1 MEARRHRRAGRAWR
15 VPLRSPGRPP
25 VGRREH
31 RERFWE
37 RIARGQSSEDAGVA
51 AGVSAAVGTRWFRE
65 SGGVSHVISPLSAR
79 YLSFVERE
87 EIALCF
93 ARGLGV
99 REIATRLGRSPLVSR
114 AVGRRAIW
122 DPCQSEPLVL
132 AEPFAWPLP
141 CPLLMIQP
149 MPGLRPSVWAI

>member
-1 MEARRHRRAGRAWR
+1 VNSIGRRNTSRVVSCDGSKETQAGRSCVA
-15 VPLRSPGRPP
+15 GRPP

-51 AGVSAAVGTRWFRE
+51 ASVSAAVGTRWFRE

-93 ARGLGV
+93 AR
-99 REIATRLGRSPLVSR
+99 
-114 AVGRRAIW
+114 
-122 DPCQSEPLVL
+122 
-132 AEPFAWPLP
+132 
-141 CPLLMIQP
+141 
-149 MPGLRPSVWAI
+149 